1 MADTRY
7 TWGFRKP
14 EDSEAFAFR
23 VAAAMFATGSHY
35 SGKLTGFRAKN
46 LVGEPIVWVTLE
58 GYDRAVAK
66 TIRAATEPTF
76 ARTFGTGTTGGI
88 PRPETLTKALVAA
101 GVPREVAPSFS

>member
-1 MADTRY
+1 MKVETRH

-35 SGKLTGFRAKN
+35 SVKLTGFRAKN
-46 LVGEPIVWVTLE
+46 LVGELIIWVTLE
-58 GYDRAVAK
+58 GYDRAVEK
-66 TIRAATEPTF
+66 TVRAATELAF
-76 ARTFGTGTTGGI
+76 ARTVGMGSTAGI

-101 GVPREVAPSFS
+101 GSKAVAFR